1 MSVLP
6 VTRPVCFPSP
16 RKGDARHLQWGPWRV
31 EADGRLKHHPAMDR
45 PAGDISRE
53 ELQLAARNAG
63 MPQEAL
69 AYDLTPIG
77 LHYLL
82 IHYDVPEV
90 DPGAWRLH
98 VDGAVGEE
106 LELSLEDLQ
115 RRERRAVA
123 VTMECAGNG
132 RTLYEPRAISQPWL
146 LDAVG
151 TAEWT
156 GTPLLPLL
164 EEAGVDD
171 DAMEVVFTGLDRG
184 IEGGE
189 EQAYARSLP
198 LEEVRLDELLLADE
212 MNGTPLLP
220 QHGAPMRLV
229 VPGWYGMAS
238 VKWLSRITPVRAPF
252 DGYQNRAGCRFRRTE
267 DEEGEPVTRMVPRSL
282 MAPPGIPEFLTRS
295 RHLAPGPVTLR
306 GRAWSGWGRI
316 ERVEV
321 STDGGATWSDARIDR
336 RGSSD
341 RAWVGWSFDWDAS
354 EGEHVLSSRATDA
367 SGRMQPDEAE
377 WNLGG
382 YANNGVQRV
391 PVTVSGAVGG

>member
-1 MSVLP
+1 
-6 VTRPVCFPSP
+6 
-16 RKGDARHLQWGPWRV
+16 
-31 EADGRLKHHPAMDR
+31 MDR

-69 AYDLTPIG
+69 AYDLTPVG

-90 DPGAWRLH
+90 DAEAWRLR
-98 VDGAVGEE
+98 VDGAVGKE
-106 LELSLEDLQ
+106 LELSLEDL
-115 RRERRAVA
+115 RERERRTVA

-164 EEAGVDD
+164 DEAGVDV
-171 DAMEVVFTGLDRG
+171 DAVELVFTGLDRG

-189 EQAYARSLP
+189 EQTYARSLP
-198 LEEVRLDELLLADE
+198 FEEVRRDELLLADE
-212 MNGTPLLP
+212 MNGAPLLP
-220 QHGAPMRLV
+220 QHGAPLRLV

-238 VKWLSRITPVRAPF
+238 VKWLARITPVRKPF
-252 DGYQNRAGCRFRRTE
+252 DGYQNRAGYRTRQVEE
-267 DEEGEPVTRMVPRSL
+267 DPGEPVTRIVPRSL
-282 MAPPGIPEFLTRS
+282 MVPPGIPEFLTRS
-295 RHLAPGPVTLR
+295 RHVSPGAVTLR
-306 GRAWSGWGRI
+306 GRAWSGWGPI

-321 STDGGATWSDARIDR
+321 STDGGATWNDARIDQ

-341 RAWVGWSFDWDAS
+341 RAWVGWSFDWNAT
-354 EGEHVLSSRATDA
+354 EGEHVLASRATDA
-367 SGRMQPDEAE
+367 TGRTQPDQAE

-391 PVTVSGAVGG
+391 PVTVSAEVGR

>member
-1 MSVLP
+1 MI
-6 VTRPVCFPSP
+6 R
-16 RKGDARHLQWGPWRV
+16 
-31 EADGRLKHHPAMDR
+31 AMDQ
-45 PAGDISRE
+45 PAGDISRA

-69 AYDLTPIG
+69 AYDITPVG

-90 DPGAWRLH
+90 DPAAWRLR
-98 VDGAVGEE
+98 VDGVVGNE
-106 LELSLEDLQ
+106 LELSLEDLR
-115 RRERRAVA
+115 RRERRTVA

-164 EEAGVDD
+164 DEAGVEE

-189 EQAYARSLP
+189 EQTYARSLP
-198 LEEVRLDELLLADE
+198 LEEVQRDELLLADE
-212 MNGTPLLP
+212 MNGAPLLP
-220 QHGAPMRLV
+220 QHGAPLRLL

-238 VKWLSRITPVRAPF
+238 VKWLARITPVREPF
-252 DGYQNRAGCRFRRTE
+252 EGYQNRAGYRLRSAE
-267 DEEGEPVTRMVPRSL
+267 DEEGEPVTRIVPRSL
-282 MAPPGIPEFLTRS
+282 IVPPGIPEFLTRS
-295 RHLAPGPVTLR
+295 RHLAPGAVTLR

-336 RGSSD
+336 LGSSD
-341 RAWVGWSFDWDAS
+341 TAWVGWSFDWNAA
-354 EGEHVLSSRATDA
+354 EGEHVLCSRATD
-367 SGRMQPDEAE
+367 STGRTQPDEAE

-391 PVTVSGAVGG
+391 PVTVSAAVGG